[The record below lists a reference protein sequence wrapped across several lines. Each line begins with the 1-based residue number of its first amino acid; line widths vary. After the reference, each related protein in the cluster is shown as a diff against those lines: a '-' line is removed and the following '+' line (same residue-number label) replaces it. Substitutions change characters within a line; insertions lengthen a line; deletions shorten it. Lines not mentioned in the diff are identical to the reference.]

1 MTQTTNRYDN
11 ASKTIF
17 ESDRFVRYSPF
28 LILLFAFFFS
38 FGNKISV
45 LDVGAPYVTIDDG
58 TKYEGGF
65 HVWFGQAPPQR
76 MYIESWISG
85 ISSITTYVARNVG
98 QEGAIGL
105 NLVADAYR
113 DFRINP
119 DPYVLSYRSIM
130 LFVDFLTAVLVF
142 LLAKKVARRHAE
154 ANWIAVIASSLY
166 LLSFNTL
173 WAYVVARPD
182 TLTVFFAVAG
192 LLLYYRSDFGQHQK
206 TLILS
211 GATLGLATGMK
222 LHGAFIV
229 IFICLDLWRQL
240 GFREAV
246 RRAFWFGL
254 VSVLVFSVSAG
265 SVIFD
270 PALYIKLRLL
280 NARDDASPWLE
291 WGDQFITLLRGTGWL
306 IVPLIVASIWSVRRL
321 PQLKADP
328 KVISIVFLSILWLL
342 LFASLRVL
350 RGYWMLPALP
360 LFYIA
365 AAFTLVYL
373 SRPYW
378 RLTALAV
385 LLGVFS
391 TQVWQEGKA
400 FRDVPFNE
408 LRSWVVQNVAPDET
422 IYILGYTAI
431 NLPLNTSAILQY
443 KQVLE
448 SGYADSVAS
457 GESFT
462 NRHIRLWEERAGYR
476 LLDML
481 NFQSAAGYRYFGYN
495 SFLPDVM
502 EKLISFENVDYIFVQ
517 EHFDISVEEQLA
529 DLVAKEYELLISLT
543 GPGGG
548 GYGLSYDV
556 YKRKE

>member
-1 MTQTTNRYDN
+1 VTQIANKNDSVPK
-11 ASKTIF
+11 AIS
-17 ESDRFVRYSPF
+17 ESYRLVRYFPF
-28 LILLFAFFFS
+28 LILLFVFLFS
-38 FGNKISV
+38 FGTKISV

-85 ISSITTYVARNVG
+85 ISSIATYVVRNVG
-98 QEGAIGL
+98 QEGVLGL
-105 NLVADAYR
+105 NLIADAYR
-113 DFRINP
+113 DFRANP
-119 DPYVLSYRSIM
+119 DPYVLSYRSVM

-142 LLAKKVARRHAE
+142 LLAKEVARRHSE
-154 ANWIAVIASSLY
+154 ANWIAVIAASLY

-182 TLTVFFAVAG
+182 TLTAFFAVAG
-192 LLLYYRSDFGQHQK
+192 LLLYYRSGFGQHQK

-211 GATLGLATGMK
+211 GVILGLATGMK
-222 LHGAFIV
+222 LHGAFFV
-229 IFICLDLWRQL
+229 IFICLDLWRQV
-240 GFREAV
+240 GFKEAV
-246 RRAFWFGL
+246 RRALWFGI
-254 VSVLVFSVSAG
+254 VSVLAFSVSAG

-291 WGDQFITLLRGTGWL
+291 WGDQFVTLLRGTGWL
-306 IVPLIVASIWSVRRL
+306 VVPLIITLIGVVHRL
-321 PQLKADP
+321 PKLKGDP
-328 KVISIVFLSILWLL
+328 KLISVIFLSILWLL

-365 AAFTLVYL
+365 SAFTLVHLARSYL
-373 SRPYW
+373 
-378 RLTALAV
+378 RLVALV
-385 LLGVFS
+385 LLFGVFS
-391 TQVWQEGKA
+391 IQLWQEGKA

-408 LRSWVVQNVAPDET
+408 LRSWVVQNVEPDQT
-422 IYILGYTAI
+422 IYILGYTAL
-431 NLPLNTSAILQY
+431 NLPLNTSAIQKY

-448 SGYADSVAS
+448 SGFAEAVTN

-462 NRHIRLWEERAGYR
+462 MRHIRLWEERANYR

-481 NFQSAAGYRYFGYN
+481 NFQSATGYRYFGYN
-495 SFLPDVM
+495 SFSPDVM
-502 EKLISFENVDYIFVQ
+502 EKLIAFENVDYIFLQ
-517 EHFDISVEEQLA
+517 AHFQIADEEQLA
-529 DLVAKEYELLISLT
+529 ALVATEYELLISLT